1 MKRLI
6 STKLAGNILLILFG
20 VLIVFHILVLFN
32 LLPPSIVWGGQAGNS
47 SANLRI
53 LEIISLTF
61 TILFAVVVAAK
72 IGYIKVGKFIKLINV
87 FLWIIFVYL
96 LLNAAGNLASS
107 SSLEKLIFTPIAT
120 VAALLVL
127 RLALEK

>member
-32 LLPPSIVWGGQAGNS
+32 LLPPSIVWGGQAGNLS
-47 SANLRI
+47 VNLRI

-61 TILFAVVVAAK
+61 TILFAVVVATK

-107 SSLEKLIFTPIAT
+107 SPLEKLIFTPIAT